1 MINIQSYDQSAFVI
15 FDFLFYK
22 SVFKQFKLMAH
33 SSTYHYGYLY
43 RSSHFWLFPSSLL
56 LLQATHTQLQLMD
69 TQLQLMDTQL
79 QLMDTQPQLTDTTP
93 QPMVDMDMNNQNTT
107 AQS

>member
-1 MINIQSYDQSAFVI
+1 MV
-15 FDFLFYK
+15 
-22 SVFKQFKLMAH
+22 H
-33 SSTYHYGYLY
+33 SITYHHCYLY

-56 LLQATHTQLQLMD
+56 LLQATH